1 MRCEAMGM
9 AAADRVQ
16 ACFDTSVVVPMLG
29 RLLDEAR
36 RGALS
41 SA

>member
-1 MRCEAMGM
+1 MGM

-16 ACFDTSVVVPMLG
+16 ACFDTSVVLPILD
-29 RLLDEAR
+29 RLLAEAT

-41 SA
+41 PV